1 MGGLQC
7 STVEHT
13 LTDGH
18 DDYDDD
24 DNCMTLCSIINWTL
38 PRGGVPYIS
47 SMDIST
53 KIDTG
58 CLPETTYCRGSYNND
73 DNTDDRTLKFS
84 AIFI

>member
-1 MGGLQC
+1 MLHKVGGLQC

-18 DDYDDD
+18 DDDDD
-24 DNCMTLCSIINWTL
+24 
-38 PRGGVPYIS
+38 
-47 SMDIST
+47 
-53 KIDTG
+53 
-58 CLPETTYCRGSYNND
+58 D